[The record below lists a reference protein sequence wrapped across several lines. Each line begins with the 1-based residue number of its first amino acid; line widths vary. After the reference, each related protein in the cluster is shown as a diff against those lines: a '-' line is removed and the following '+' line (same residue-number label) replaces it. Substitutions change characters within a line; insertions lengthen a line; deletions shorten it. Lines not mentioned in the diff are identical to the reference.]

1 MNLPLT
7 LAQARQ
13 YGVQS
18 LKASSPSATI
28 DAEYLLEKASGQP
41 RLRFRSHPEA
51 ALSPSA
57 WQAYKALIKRR
68 ARGEPV
74 AYCLGQRGFMDFTL
88 TVSPAVLIPRPET
101 EHLITTAL
109 NYPGDQILDLGTGS
123 GCVAIALARAW
134 PQAQVDAVDQSA
146 AALAC
151 AQQNAE
157 QLGVEQIAF
166 KQGHWYEPVNGHH
179 YDLIVANPPYIAD
192 TEPHPDQDDARFEPR
207 AALRAGP
214 TGLEAITAIIDGAQN
229 HLNTRGWMW
238 LEHGYAQAQAVRDQL
253 ANAGFEAIAT
263 HCDLGGHERISGGQ
277 WNAAR

>member
-1 MNLPLT
+1 MNLPTT
-7 LAQARQ
+7 LGQARQ
-13 YGVQS
+13 YGVQC

-41 RLRFRSHPEA
+41 RLRFRSHPVA
-51 ALSPSA
+51 TLSQSA
-57 WQAYKALIKRR
+57 WQAYEALLKRR
-68 ARGEPV
+68 ASGEPV

-109 NYPGDQILDLGTGS
+109 HYPSEQILDLGTGS

-146 AALAC
+146 TALAC

-157 QLGVEQIAF
+157 QLGVAHITF
-166 KQGHWYEPVNGHH
+166 KQGDWYAPVSGHR

-192 TEPHPDQDDARFEPR
+192 FEPHPDQGDARFEPR
-207 AALRAGP
+207 GALRAGP
-214 TGLEAITAIIDGAQN
+214 TGLESITPIIDGAQS
-229 HLNTRGWMW
+229 HLHPRGWLW
-238 LEHGYAQAQAVRDQL
+238 LEHGHAQAQAVRDQL
-253 ANAGFEAIAT
+253 ATAGFSAIAT
-263 HCDLGGHERISGGQ
+263 HHDLAGHERISGGQ
-277 WNAAR
+277 RNV